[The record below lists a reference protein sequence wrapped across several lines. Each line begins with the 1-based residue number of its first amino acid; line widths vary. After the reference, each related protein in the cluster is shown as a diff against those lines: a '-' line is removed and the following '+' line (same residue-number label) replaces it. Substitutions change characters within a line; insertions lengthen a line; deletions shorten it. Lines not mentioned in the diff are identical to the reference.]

1 MGLIPNWNSEGP
13 TKGRLLCS
21 IVWSGIYVL
30 FDAGEG
36 SRLLMTIKKPFL
48 RRLSQL
54 GSQIVILPMSLPD
67 YRVRWE
73 GEHKCKKGC

>member
-1 MGLIPNWNSEGP
+1 M
-13 TKGRLLCS
+13 
-21 IVWSGIYVL
+21 L

-36 SRLLMTIKKPFL
+36 SRLLMTIKKSFL